1 MSDGEVD
8 VEWKRSGIKTQKRVR
23 MHWIKYEYDEWFI
36 ASSGL
41 FEWDILQVTQ

>member
-23 MHWIKYEYDEWFI
+23 EREKKMEM
-36 ASSGL
+36 
-41 FEWDILQVTQ
+41 